1 MEFRRVLFRSYFA
14 NEGITVLDGIACQ
27 SVRKTA
33 EGGVALAILCEG
45 VAETIVAERLL
56 VATGRTPNVEDLG
69 LIEAGVL
76 QTPGGAIIVDDRM
89 RTSLPGVYAAGDVT
103 GRDQF
108 VSMAAYGAKI
118 AAKTAIHGDR
128 LRYDHSA
135 LPAVVFRAPQVARFR
150 LH

>member
-69 LIEAGVL
+69 LGEAGVR

-89 RTSLPGVYAAGDVT
+89 QTSVPGVYAAGDVT
-103 GRDQF
+103 SRDQF
-108 VSMAAYGAKI
+108 VYMAAYGAKL
-118 AAKTAIHGDR
+118 DR
-128 LRYDHSA
+128 KSVVLGKSVALRLD
-135 LPAVVFRAPQVARFR
+135 LGGRRTIKKKKKR
-150 LH
+150 

>member
-56 VATGRTPNVEDLG
+56 VAPGRPPNVEDLG
-69 LIEAGVL
+69 LGEAGVR

-89 RTSLPGVYAAGDVT
+89 QTSVPGVYAPGAVTRRAQVVFMADYDV
-103 GRDQF
+103 
-108 VSMAAYGAKI
+108 KI
-118 AAKTAIHGDR
+118 AANNAPHGR
-128 LRYDHSA
+128 PTHYKQKR
-135 LPAVVFRAPQVARFR
+135 PRWGQRGV
-150 LH
+150 